1 MEQLIGLY
9 SLIQNYHI
17 FKHITLSMGKNCLQS
32 SDKRIWEV
40 DLQNSHNATKPLRL
54 HTYKQVIYSWKS
66 NMWRD
71 LVIYTVLVNVFI
83 KF

>member
-1 MEQLIGLY
+1 MDQLIGLY

-17 FKHITLSMGKNCLQS
+17 FKHISLSGERTVYSPVIKEYE
-32 SDKRIWEV
+32 KWTYRV
-40 DLQNSHNATKPLRL
+40 DNSHNATKPLRL

-71 LVIYTVLVNVFI
+71 LVVNI
-83 KF
+83 LCK